1 MRFTQDN
8 MYYLETF
15 FIFWFFRNT
24 SLYNVQWWL
33 YIFNGQCPRGTSL
46 DMGLPEIMDIY
57 IVTYPL
63 KKKFAWFT
71 SARGVYSLIWCLRTC
86 YAVMIFE
93 SRHASI
99 NCLKDQA
106 IFLDSVLQEVF
117 IYLCLILLCVTSI
130 LSLHFIY
137 LRKCLLKEL
146 HL

>member
-86 YAVMIFE
+86 YAVMIFK
-93 SRHASI
+93 SRHATI
-99 NCLKDQA
+99 NCLKDQSS
-106 IFLDSVLQEVF
+106 FLDSLLQEVF
-117 IYLCLILLCVTSI
+117 IYLWVIFLWVTSL
-130 LSLHFIY
+130 LSLHFIF
-137 LRKCLLKEL
+137 LSKCLSKEL

>member
-86 YAVMIFE
+86 YAVMIFK
-93 SRHASI
+93 SRHASM
-99 NCLKDQA
+99 NCLKDQT
-106 IFLDSVLQEVF
+106 IFLDSLLQEVF
-117 IYLCLILLCVTSI
+117 IYFCLILTSLLCLKFFVFQQI
-130 LSLHFIY
+130 LIKSFIF
-137 LRKCLLKEL
+137 CD
-146 HL
+146 